1 MNIVDLII
9 IIIIAF
15 GAVIGFKR
23 GFTHSLVSAVGFIVI
38 TILAFLLK
46 NPVSVF
52 LYENLPFFKFGGI
65 IKGVTVLNIAVYEIL
80 AFIVVLAIL
89 GVLLKVLMIATSI
102 FEKIL
107 NATIILGIPSKI
119 AGAIVGAI
127 QYFVIVFIAL
137 YAVSLP
143 VFNIDVVYKSKMKD
157 IILNNTPI
165 LSNIVDDS
173 VKVINEF
180 VSIKDKYKDNNR
192 NAEQFNKEVLIL
204 FLKYDIVKVESI
216 DKLVEKEKIQINN
229 IEEILAPYRF
239 TLHGKED

>member
-23 GFTHSLVSAVGFIVI
+23 GFTRSLVSALGFIVI
-38 TILAFLLK
+38 TVLAFLLK

-52 LYENLPFFKFGGI
+52 LYENLPFFKFAGI
-65 IKGVTVLNIAVYEIL
+65 IKGVTVLNIALYEIL
-80 AFIVVLAIL
+80 AFVIVLVIL
-89 GVLLKVLMIATSI
+89 GVLLKVLMLATSI

-127 QYFVIVFIAL
+127 QYFVITFVIL
-137 YAVSLP
+137 YIVSLP
-143 VFNIDVVYKSKMKD
+143 VFNISIINESQMKD
-157 IILNNTPI
+157 KILNSTPI
-165 LSNIVDDS
+165 LSNIVDDG

-180 VSIKDKYKDNNR
+180 ASIKDKYKDNNS
-192 NAEQFNKEVLIL
+192 NAEQFNKEVLDL

-216 DKLVEKEKIQINN
+216 DKLIEKEKLQINN
-229 IEEILAPYRF
+229 IEEILAPYR
-239 TLHGKED
+239 EEV